1 MKNPDAYINKMVKI
15 KKTLIAIP
23 SITSVIVAAFVIF
36 FFWASSKTLNKEE
49 YKSGRIWKIPLQQEK
64 KKPGQSYKI
73 ATYNM
78 GYASGMANNIAVK
91 PGRDFYDKNLAMICS
106 ALNKVNPDI
115 VTLQEID
122 YDSERSY
129 NFNQAEHIAGKLS
142 LQNASYLANWNKR
155 YLPFPYWP
163 PSVHYGR
170 VNSGQ
175 AVLSGFPI
183 ISQKR
188 HTLPEPA
195 SNSFFYNAFYL
206 ERLLQETIISI
217 NGREVVVINVHLEA
231 WDVKTREEHA
241 RILVALYRQK
251 SDKPVIIIGD
261 FNSIPPYASKLNNFP
276 EGEPIEDYTNDKTIS
291 IVLAEKSLKMA
302 IPEARYK
309 KNEKQY
315 FTYSS
320 EKPYVCID
328 HIFYNE
334 KIIPVKSDVIRD
346 AGTGS
351 DHFPVF
357 FEFTLKQQE

>member
-1 MKNPDAYINKMVKI
+1 MKNSVSFFSNLASV
-15 KKTLIAIP
+15 KKTLIIIP
-23 SITSVIVAAFVIF
+23 SVTSAIIAAFVIF

-49 YKSGRIWKIPLQQEK
+49 YKTGRIWKIPLQNEK
-64 KKPGQSYKI
+64 KKSGQSFKI
-73 ATYNM
+73 ITYNM
-78 GYASGMANNIAVK
+78 GYASGMANNLALK
-91 PGRDFYDKNLAMICS
+91 PGKDFYDKNLALICS

-122 YDSERSY
+122 YESERSY
-129 NFNQAEHIAGKLS
+129 NLNQAEIISGNLGLDHA
-142 LQNASYLANWNKR
+142 AYLPNWNKR

-175 AVLSGFPI
+175 AVLSGYTI

-206 ERLLQETIISI
+206 ERLLQETVISI
-217 NGREVVVINVHLEA
+217 NGREIVVINVHLEA

-241 RILVALYRQK
+241 RILVALYRQI

-261 FNSIPPYASKLNNFP
+261 FNSIPSYSSKLKNFP
-276 EGEPIEDYTNDKTIS
+276 EGEPAEDYTNDKTIS
-291 IVLAEKSLKMA
+291 IVLAEKSLKMS

-309 KNEKQY
+309 KNEKLY

-320 EKPYVCID
+320 EKPYVSID

-351 DHFPVF
+351 DHYPVF
-357 FEFTLKQQE
+357 FEFTLK